1 LAPDLQFVTGNEQL
15 LTNVL
20 VTRYSHTA
28 SVREGGGA
36 SLHMPRQYSS
46 VGSLEVENVCFISL
60 PEKHSKSY
68 ENIDIFFYIFFENDE
83 KFDKVEVSTISCIKI
98 LSEQ

>member
-1 LAPDLQFVTGNEQL
+1 
-15 LTNVL
+15 
-20 VTRYSHTA
+20 
-28 SVREGGGA
+28 
-36 SLHMPRQYSS
+36 